1 MTTAEQKAGLHNLT
15 PIHRHASAPPPQ
27 HTIRPPSRWRVSSQS
42 GETRQR
48 RALTSARTKRICAA
62 AGFAAMLFGVCACSS
77 PDITAQTSKGPNTTV
92 ASDSVLP
99 TSASQAS
106 QELSSG
112 LTKQQQ
118 YLAKYHQLLPQDKS
132 SDDAILA
139 AAKKYCDQ
147 SAPPSTSA
155 DPNSQLIA
163 FWQQLN
169 CPK

>member
-1 MTTAEQKAGLHNLT
+1 MTTVEQKAGLHNLT
-15 PIHRHASAPPPQ
+15 PIDLHAATLRPRRAIQ
-27 HTIRPPSRWRVSSQS
+27 PPSRRRLSPQS
-42 GETRQR
+42 GVIQER
-48 RALTSARTKRICAA
+48 RAGIRARMTRMWA
-62 AGFAAMLFGVCACSS
+62 AGFAAMLVGVSACSS
-77 PDITAQTSKGPNTTV
+77 PDITAQTSEGPNTTV
-92 ASDSVLP
+92 ASASVLP

-147 SAPPSTSA
+147 SAPSTSA
-155 DPNSQLIA
+155 DATSQLIA

>member
-1 MTTAEQKAGLHNLT
+1 MYA
-15 PIHRHASAPPPQ
+15 
-27 HTIRPPSRWRVSSQS
+27 V
-42 GETRQR
+42 
-48 RALTSARTKRICAA
+48 
-62 AGFAAMLFGVCACSS
+62 GFA
-77 PDITAQTSKGPNTTV
+77 GPNTTV
-92 ASDSVLP
+92 ASASVLP

-118 YLAKYHQLLPQDKS
+118 YLAKYHLLLPQDKS

-147 SAPPSTSA
+147 AAPASASA
-155 DPNSQLIA
+155 DATSQLIA